1 MELGKMMHIT
11 LNNVCQIEFGAG
23 KDHLFYTETE
33 GINRRPYKV
42 TKLDLKTGEKQSIF
56 VDDDPTHYI
65 DISISK
71 DRKFLIINSSTKEDS
86 EIWVLPRAPIE
97 GWPDSPLPK
106 KVVARSHNMS
116 ASLWHVRDFFI
127 LITKELSGKAKSQ
140 RILALDDKEIFE
152 GDGTPKLSQWRD
164 YLDLQESTDDLV
176 ITEFDSF
183 ENFIAIYCKRNG
195 KPEILIQDL
204 DSKTFDSVDIEND
217 VGEIHP
223 GINQDYKANELTF
236 TYESPFVYEQQF
248 TYNHARKRKTMQ
260 R

>member
-1 MELGKMMHIT
+1 
-11 LNNVCQIEFGAG
+11 VEFGAG
-23 KDHLFYTETE
+23 KDHLFFTETE
-33 GINRRPYKV
+33 GINRRPFKV
-42 TKLDLKTGEKQSIF
+42 TRLDLKTGEKSTIF

-65 DISISK
+65 DISVSK

-97 GWPDSPLPK
+97 GWPDSSLPK
-106 KVVARSHNMS
+106 KVVARNHNMS

-127 LITKELSGKAKSQ
+127 LITKELSGEAKSQ
-140 RILALDDKEIFE
+140 RILALTDAEIVE
-152 GDGTPKLSQWRD
+152 GNGTTPKLSQWRD
-164 YLDLQESTDDLV
+164 YLDLYESTDDLV

-204 DSKTFDSVDIEND
+204 DTKTFDSVNIDQD

-223 GINQDYKANELTF
+223 GINQDYNAQELTF
-236 TYESPFVYEQQF
+236 TYESPFVYE
-248 TYNHARKRKTMQ
+248 
-260 R
+260 